1 MKIALLVSGDLGFI
15 VLKKIIPNYK
25 VEFVMT
31 DKNSKSIKKFCVKN
45 KIPMYEGNPR
55 KSSSSMF
62 YKNFSVDLIFSINY
76 LYLID
81 ENLIKYPNKFSI
93 NIHGSLLPKYRGRT
107 PHVWSIINGEKK
119 TGITVHLIE
128 NECDAGDII
137 YQEELSIENEDT
149 GAIILNKFKMRY
161 PEIALE
167 IIKNIDKDK
176 IKRLK
181 QDHKKATYYP
191 KRSPIDGKIN
201 LSLNSKDIC
210 NWVRAQAYPYPGAFV
225 FFEDYKVIFDKVIKT
240 DLSFDKNLSN
250 GTIINV
256 NPLLFK
262 VNDAILK
269 VTKHRFDSGKIK
281 KNKIFK

>member
-31 DKNSKSIKKFCVKN
+31 DKNSNHIKNFCQKN
-45 KIPMYEGNPR
+45 KIPLYEGNPR
-55 KSSSSMF
+55 GSLSEIF
-62 YKNFSVDLIFSINY
+62 YKKFSIDLIFSINY

-107 PHVWSIINGEKK
+107 PHVWSIINGETK

-137 YQEELSIENEDT
+137 YQEELSIKSEDT
-149 GAIILNKFKMRY
+149 GGSILNKFKMRY
-161 PEIALE
+161 PEIVLDVL
-167 IIKNIDKDK
+167 KNINTDN
-176 IKRLK
+176 IQRLK
-181 QDHKKATYYP
+181 QDHKKATYFP
-191 KRSPIDGKIN
+191 KRSPDDGKID

-210 NWVRAQAYPYPGAFV
+210 NWVRAQAYPYPGAFL
-225 FFEDYKVIFDKVIKT
+225 FFEGDKVVLDKVMKT
-240 DLSFDKNLSN
+240 DMSFDKNLIN
-250 GTIINV
+250 GTIIKL

-269 VTKHRFDSGKIK
+269 VEKIRFDIEKLK
-281 KNKIFK
+281 LNKTFY